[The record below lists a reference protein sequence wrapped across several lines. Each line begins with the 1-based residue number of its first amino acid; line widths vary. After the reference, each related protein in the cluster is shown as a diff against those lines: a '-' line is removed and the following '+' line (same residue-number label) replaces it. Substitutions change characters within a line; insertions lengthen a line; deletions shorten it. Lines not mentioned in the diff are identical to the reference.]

1 MGIFKERRFWA
12 ALIPVVVMVAGAAGV
27 PVTDEVLADTG
38 DKVVAGS
45 SAVLALWSLFFP
57 KQA

>member
-27 PVTDEVLADTG
+27 PVAEDALAETG
-38 DKVVAGS
+38 DKVVAAS

-57 KQA
+57 KPA